1 MIGFIQGT
9 VISSDGSKVVVL
21 TQSGV
26 GYEVNY
32 NYFATVDEQIGIH
45 IFHHITD
52 SGQSL
57 WGFNSLED
65 KKMFELLKTVNKV
78 GPSKAYPLVSNLGT
92 SALVDV
98 IILDQQAVLTSI
110 KGIGKKMGE
119 QIILSLKDKIK
130 DFGSTTNEVT
140 PNGGSEKIAKV
151 KEKVP
156 KGKIDKSMLSETL
169 LALESLGYDEKN
181 VMPIIHNVY
190 NESIKTSEDLLKQLL
205 KEL

>member
-1 MIGFIQGT
+1 MIGFIQGK
-9 VISSDGSKVVVL
+9 VISSDGSKVVLL

-32 NYFATVDEQIGIH
+32 NYFATIDEQIGVH

-52 SGQSL
+52 SSQSL

-92 SALVDV
+92 SSLVDA

-130 DFGSTTNEVT
+130 DFGSTANEMT
-140 PNGGSEKIAKV
+140 PDSKDLKVSKI
-151 KEKVP
+151 KEKEA
-156 KGKIDKSMLSETL
+156 KAKIDKVMLSETL

-181 VMPIIHNVY
+181 VMPLIHSVY
-190 NESIKTSEDLLKQLL
+190 NESIKSSEELLKQLL